1 MFAVASDAV
10 WGGDMMLGLE
20 FGFVGLVLVCLMMA
34 CIDMLLLL
42 SVSML

>member
-1 MFAVASDAV
+1 MVLV
-10 WGGDMMLGLE
+10 LG
-20 FGFVGLVLVCLMMA
+20 FGFMGLVCLIVA